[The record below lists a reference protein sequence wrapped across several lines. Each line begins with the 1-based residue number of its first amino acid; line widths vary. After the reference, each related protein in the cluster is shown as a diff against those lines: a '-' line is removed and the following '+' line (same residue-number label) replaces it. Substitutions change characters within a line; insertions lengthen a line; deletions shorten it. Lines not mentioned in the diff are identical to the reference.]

1 MEEKIIDIRQPNE
14 ERTADGM
21 KTARLVFKLNH
32 TMPYTDEYNAVL
44 NELFPDNLGEGSTVL
59 SPLTLM

>member
-1 MEEKIIDIRQPNE
+1 MEEKIIDIRQPNK

-32 TMPYTDEYNAVL
+32 TMPRGMDWGRKHYPTGCHYRR
-44 NELFPDNLGEGSTVL
+44 
-59 SPLTLM
+59 